1 MTLVELILVAVGL
14 AMDAFAVSV
23 TKGLS
28 MKKINHVHGA
38 VTAFFFGA
46 FQMAMPI
53 IGYYLSSSFSTRI
66 QSIGHWVAFVLLCF
80 IGVRMIMESRE
91 DSSESFSDRLDFKEL
106 VMLSVATSID
116 AMAVGVTFAFMKVN
130 VLSSSLVIGIIT
142 FFISLAGI
150 YIGHAFGTRYRSRAE
165 VFGGLILIAIGIK
178 ILVEGLMR

>member
-53 IGYYLSSSFSTRI
+53 LGYFLASSFSSKIT
-66 QSIGHWVAFVLLCF
+66 SVGHWVAFVLLCF
-80 IGVRMIMESRE
+80 IGIRMIIESRKEE
-91 DSSESFSDRLDFKEL
+91 DEVLSGRLDFKEL

-116 AMAVGVTFAFMKVN
+116 ALAVGVTFAFMN
-130 VLSSSLVIGIIT
+130 VEVFTSSLIIGIIT
-142 FFISLAGI
+142 FFISLSGI
-150 YIGHAFGTRYRSRAE
+150 YIGHAFKARFKSGSE
-165 VFGGLILIAIGIK
+165 VLGGLILIAIGIK